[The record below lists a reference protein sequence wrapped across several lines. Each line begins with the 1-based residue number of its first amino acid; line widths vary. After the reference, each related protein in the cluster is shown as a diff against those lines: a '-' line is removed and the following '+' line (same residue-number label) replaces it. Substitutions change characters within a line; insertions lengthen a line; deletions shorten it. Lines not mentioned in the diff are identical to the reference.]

1 MRPIAT
7 RPMTSHESFF
17 YERKSKESL

>member
-17 YERKSKESL
+17 YERKSRESL